1 MRAFII
7 TVLISSVVIAFA
19 ACQPSSNHDALNSAG
34 RERYPIKGKV
44 VSVDKINKKAEIDHE
59 EIPGFMPAMTMK
71 FPIHEDWIWEDL
83 TPGSEIQAEL
93 VVDKNA
99 PEPYYLEKVGIV
111 AAVDPNNVV
120 PINENYV
127 QIGKPVPDFKLVNQ
141 DGKPLLFKEL
151 AGKAYAITFI
161 YRECPLPEYCIKLSK
176 QFSDL
181 ANIIAETDN
190 LKDDLRLVSI
200 SFDPERDTP
209 AKLKDYGKGYLGKDS
224 KADFNIWQL
233 AVADDAE
240 TRKIADF
247 FGLQYSVD
255 PSNKALINHSMI
267 TAVVGPDGTIKK
279 IYKGSDF
286 TPEQLLQEMRKAAGK

>member
-1 MRAFII
+1 M
-7 TVLISSVVIAFA
+7 
-19 ACQPSSNHDALNSAG
+19 
-34 RERYPIKGKV
+34 
-44 VSVDKINKKAEIDHE
+44 
-59 EIPGFMPAMTMK
+59 
-71 FPIHEDWIWEDL
+71 
-83 TPGSEIQAEL
+83 
-93 VVDKNA
+93 
-99 PEPYYLEKVGIV
+99 
-111 AAVDPNNVV
+111 
-120 PINENYV
+120 
-127 QIGKPVPDFKLVNQ
+127 
-141 DGKPLLFKEL
+141 
-151 AGKAYAITFI
+151 
-161 YRECPLPEYCIKLSK
+161 
-176 QFSDL
+176 
-181 ANIIAETDN
+181 
-190 LKDDLRLVSI
+190 VSI

>member
-1 MRAFII
+1 M
-7 TVLISSVVIAFA
+7 SSVAIAFA

-34 RERYPIKGKV
+34 SERYPIKGKV

-141 DGKPLLFKEL
+141 D
-151 AGKAYAITFI
+151 GKAYAITFI